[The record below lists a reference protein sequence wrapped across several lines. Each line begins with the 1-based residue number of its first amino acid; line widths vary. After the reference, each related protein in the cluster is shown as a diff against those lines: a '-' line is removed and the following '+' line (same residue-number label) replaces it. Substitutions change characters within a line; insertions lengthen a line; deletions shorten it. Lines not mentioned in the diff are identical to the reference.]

1 MIPALG
7 HDWSDWEVK
16 DSTCGQEG
24 EKTRHCTRTGC
35 TATETVKIPASKN
48 HNWNDGVVTKEA
60 TCTEQGEVTYTCNDC
75 GHTKV
80 EKTPALGHDL
90 KEVIL
95 KQPTCSEAGLK
106 AMVCQRPGCDH
117 RENEVSIPAT
127 GEHHWDNGVVTK
139 EPTCITKGQK
149 TYTCE
154 HCGEKRYEEI
164 GLIDHL
170 WEKIFEKQPDKVVT
184 EEHYICNQCGMDF
197 GDDADAAGKHT
208 IVTQGCQNYSL
219 KQVQVTIPGETI
231 EVGRKCSVCN
241 KEERH

>member
-1 MIPALG
+1 M
-7 HDWSDWEVK
+7 
-16 DSTCGQEG
+16 TGQTGKSKILPVDTKG
-24 EKTRHCTRTGC
+24 EKTRHCQRTGC
-35 TATETVKIPASKN
+35 TATETEKIPPSEN
-48 HNWNDGVVTKEA
+48 HNWNDGTVTKNA

-80 EKTPALGHDL
+80 EKTPALGHNL
-90 KEVIL
+90 QEVIL

-164 GLIDHL
+164 GLIQHI
-170 WEKIFEKQPDKVVT
+170 WEEIWKRDQIRQ
-184 EEHYICNQCGMDF
+184 
-197 GDDADAAGKHT
+197 
-208 IVTQGCQNYSL
+208 
-219 KQVQVTIPGETI
+219 
-231 EVGRKCSVCN
+231 
-241 KEERH
+241 